1 MGFGA
6 SGFLITLGGG
16 ALLAGGRATGTIAVP
31 GARATMHVKVTPQ
44 SDPGA
49 GCMYG
54 GFVSA
59 NDVVTVW
66 LMTGILALTPAS
78 TIFNVTVET

>member
-66 LMTGILALTPAS
+66 LMTILALTPAS